1 MKRSTKRWLGAIVV
15 LAIVAGLAYANF
27 AYRKK
32 TGKEVTVEAVQAR
45 DLTAIVSASG
55 KSRPSGPSTSVPTT
69 WVA

>member
-32 TGKEVTVEAVQAR
+32 TGKEVTVEAVKPG
-45 DLTAIVSASG
+45 I
-55 KSRPSGPSTSVPTT
+55 
-69 WVA
+69 